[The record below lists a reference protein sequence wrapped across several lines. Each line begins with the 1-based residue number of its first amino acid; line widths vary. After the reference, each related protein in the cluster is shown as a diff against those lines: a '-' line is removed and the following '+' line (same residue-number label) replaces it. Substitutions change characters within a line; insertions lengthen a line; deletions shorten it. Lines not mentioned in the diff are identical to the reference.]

1 MSLTLEQ
8 LPDWLNGLTS
18 AVESPSMEPAFKP
31 WLDEFVAD
39 IAKGFQSGESQF
51 GEAWAPLKDPRAK
64 GHALGAGAGAGAGPL
79 IGNGELMQSVISQ
92 GSGNIMEMTGD
103 SLRWGTSLPYAADV
117 QLGTSRMPA
126 RPFLNVNQDQIT
138 RAAERVAQQ
147 IIKQLG

>member
-8 LPDWLNGLTS
+8 LPAWLNGLTS
-18 AVESPSMEPAFKP
+18 AVENPSLEPAFKP

-39 IAKGFQSGESQF
+39 IAKGFQSGESQL

-64 GHALGAGAGAGAGPL
+64 GHGAWSGAGPL
-79 IGNGELMQSVISQ
+79 IGHGDLMQSVTSQ
-92 GSGNIMEMTGD
+92 GSGNILELTGD

-126 RPFLNVNQDQIT
+126 RPFLNVNQDQVT
-138 RAAERVAQQ
+138 RAAELVAQQ